1 MVNKTESQ
9 CVLERLHE
17 VVVKDVR
24 LDGLDLVLHVSM
36 PVDTEM
42 GRPTR
47 VPKAKACLLASR
59 PFELVFKEFHG
70 LVPWKLKGRTLGL
83 LQEKDGAYLLGTDTF
98 EDHVLWARSLF
109 LRLSPSPE
117 GNHRQFT
124 QGDRP

>member
-1 MVNKTESQ
+1 MVNKTEPQ
-9 CVLERLHE
+9 CVLERLHDA
-17 VVVKDVR
+17 VVKDIR
-24 LDGLDLVLHVSM
+24 LDGLDLVMQVSM
-36 PVDTEM
+36 PADTAKE
-42 GRPTR
+42 RPSKL
-47 VPKAKACLLASR
+47 PKATACRLASQ

-117 GNHRQFT
+117 ESHRELP